1 MKITVAIDS
10 FKGSLTS
17 SEAENTEQV
26 LRIIKAVKDYTQEK
40 NKKRGILL

>member
-10 FKGSLTS
+10 FKRSLTY
-17 SEAENTEQV
+17 SEAENAEQV

-40 NKKRGILL
+40 NKKRGTLL

>member
-17 SEAENTEQV
+17 SEAENAEQV
-26 LRIIKAVKDYTQEK
+26 LRIIKAVKDYTQQK
-40 NKKRGILL
+40 NDKKGIIL